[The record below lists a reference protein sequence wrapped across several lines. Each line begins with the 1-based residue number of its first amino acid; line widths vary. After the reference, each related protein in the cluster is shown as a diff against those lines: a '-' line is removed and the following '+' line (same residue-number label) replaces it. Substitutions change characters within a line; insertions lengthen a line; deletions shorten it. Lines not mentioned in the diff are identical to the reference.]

1 MTPGGGT
8 GLRPRTAL
16 VVPERKSNQH
26 TMINWRRIAVSAA
39 ALTGAACAL
48 SAGAFAQA
56 TVPPAGGDTPPVV
69 IDDAIPQAAP
79 GEIIHSWALAPAG
92 SLDPNQA
99 GNRADLSYTA
109 DPGAVINDGVTL
121 FNYGTEQLTF
131 RVYGVDAFNTE
142 TGAIDVT
149 LGTDDPTNAGSW
161 VTMAQEYITLPA
173 GDQATIPFTLTIPE
187 NAAPGDYRG
196 AILASNQARSTGNDQ
211 QVVVLDRRTGTNMYI
226 RVNGPLSAE
235 LAIENMST
243 DYHGSLHP
251 LAGKATVSYTIVNRG
266 NVSLSG
272 TAQVSVGGPLKLGK
286 QTLPPSDFPTLLPGG
301 SAPITVELDQ
311 VPALGWVT
319 SEVTLTPE
327 GQDVQIESLSRTST
341 TIAMPIVIL
350 LGLLALLLGALAIR
364 AYRRHQQSDDHP
376 QADLID
382 PSIVELDADR
392 AESLPT

>member
-1 MTPGGGT
+1 
-8 GLRPRTAL
+8 
-16 VVPERKSNQH
+16 
-26 TMINWRRIAVSAA
+26 MINWRRIAVSAA
-39 ALTGAACAL
+39 ALTVAACAL

-142 TGAIDVT
+142 SGAIDVT

-196 AILASNQARSTGNDQ
+196 AILASNQARSSGNDQ

-226 RVNGPLSAE
+226 RVGGPLSAE

-243 DYHGSLHP
+243 DYDGSLNP

-272 TAQVSVGGPLKLGK
+272 TAQVFVGGPFGLEK

-301 SAPITVELDQ
+301 SAPITVEVDRA
-311 VPALGWVT
+311 PAFGWVT
-319 SEVTLTPE
+319 GEVTLIPE

-341 TIAMPIVIL
+341 TIAIPIVIL

-364 AYRRHQQSDDHP
+364 AFRRHQQSDDHP
-376 QADLID
+376 QAGLID
-382 PSIVELDADR
+382 PLIVELDADR
-392 AESLPT
+392 AEWLPT